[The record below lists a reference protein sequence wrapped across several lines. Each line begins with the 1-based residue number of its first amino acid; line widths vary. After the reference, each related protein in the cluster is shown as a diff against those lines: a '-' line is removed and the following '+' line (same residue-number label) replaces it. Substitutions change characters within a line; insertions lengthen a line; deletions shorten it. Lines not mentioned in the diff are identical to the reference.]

1 MWDPFRPLHEREQLL
16 VSCLADVSHWV
27 VWLQRRGEMHGEG
40 RWRHLPCERLLQPSL
55 HSHSL
60 PESTSAVHGM
70 FLSWQSE
77 TTTNTPY
84 QRQDFLRQSLT
95 M

>member
-40 RWRHLPCERLLQPSL
+40 GDTFLVRGFYSPLYTVTPCRNPPLQSTACFSHGSQKPLPIPHIRDK
-55 HSHSL
+55 
-60 PESTSAVHGM
+60 T
-70 FLSWQSE
+70 F
-77 TTTNTPY
+77 
-84 QRQDFLRQSLT
+84 
-95 M
+95 